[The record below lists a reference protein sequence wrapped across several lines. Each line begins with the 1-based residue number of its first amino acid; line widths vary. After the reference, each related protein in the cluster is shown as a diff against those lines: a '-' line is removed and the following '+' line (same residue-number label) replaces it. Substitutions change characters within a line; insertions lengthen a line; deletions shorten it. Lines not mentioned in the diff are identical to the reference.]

1 MKIVITGGSDFLDS
15 HVDDALSKS
24 GHQVTI
30 FDAKKSKNYFLKLDC
45 SNKRE

>member
-15 HVDDALSKS
+15 HVDDARSKG
-24 GHQVTI
+24 GHQVTL
-30 FDAKKSKNYFLKLDC
+30 FNAKKSKNYFLKLDC

>member
-15 HVDDALSKS
+15 HVDDALNKS

-30 FDAKKSKNYFLKLDC
+30 FDVKKS
-45 SNKRE
+45 